1 VIGLAFLLAVGTPA
15 VAFEATVSGD
25 REFRN
30 SAVAALKKCGF
41 QRIRV
46 RRGPR
51 LIDSV
56 LDMRSEQFSCAATW
70 LQKHFPNA
78 PIQGSVEMIT
88 Y

>member
-1 VIGLAFLLAVGTPA
+1 MIGVAILLAAATPA
-15 VAFEATVSGD
+15 MRFEAIVSGD
-25 REFRN
+25 QQFRN

-41 QRIRV
+41 QGIRV
-46 RRGPR
+46 KRGRR

-56 LDMRSEQFSCAATW
+56 LDMRSEQFGCAAIW
-70 LQKHFPNA
+70 LQKHFPNV